1 MDQFLGLRL
10 KLRLHDDSLIEGTVH
25 SIDDSTQQLSL
36 QAVTL
41 GRGRQTIG
49 QFPELTVNGR
59 EIRDVEIISSHS
71 HSNSSGTA
79 LRPPSSKHQHSGN
92 ASASASAKSKSPGSS
107 RQSPPQS
114 RPKTSPTFP
123 DGNARQSLPAGD
135 FDFAAS
141 LKRFDKARIFS
152 EIAQS
157 DSVRP
162 EDRLVSINSP
172 QRKLGIN
179 EDVLE
184 GPEAKNS
191 IVRAPERKAK
201 IDEIFQEAAAAVRSK
216 EQQQVNLQ
224 RSQQVNLQRSQQVN
238 LQQRQLQHSAGSK
251 RTTVDPITAKL
262 MGLSVKSPKA
272 SVLIVEDSESEPEP
286 EQTEAAPLETYGLP
300 ERNANDLGPMTP
312 EELLTCS
319 LNLAHFLLP
328 SLLTQPPAMLLVL
341 LGVEEESVVALELL
355 TLLCKHGRL
364 PRSCHVYASFAVG
377 GSGRRVELP
386 GSIKALKAQ
395 LLRQSAVTFISALG
409 DLCDK
414 ATTAASLDSPLIII
428 DALRD
433 RSSQQQQ
440 QQQLISATTQQT
452 LSGLLAQLLR
462 TRPHCR
468 LFGLNGCVLRHGSRL
483 PRLHVVSLGLP
494 QRSVF
499 EAMPVAESLLVVQ
512 TGGEREDGGG
522 DVDELFKEAFVCEI
536 EY

>member
-92 ASASASAKSKSPGSS
+92 ASASAKSKSPGSS

-184 GPEAKNS
+184 GHEAKNS

-201 IDEIFQEAAAAVRSK
+201 IDEIFQEAAAVRSK
-216 EQQQVNLQ
+216 EQ
-224 RSQQVNLQRSQQVN
+224 QQVN

-262 MGLSVKSPKA
+262 LGLSVKSPKT

-300 ERNANDLGPMTP
+300 ERSANDLGPMTP

-409 DLCDK
+409 DLCDT
-414 ATTAASLDSPLIII
+414 ATTAAASLDSPLIII

-433 RSSQQQQ
+433 RSSQQ

-512 TGGEREDGGG
+512 TGREREDGGG